1 MSTGILVR
9 QRFQPAKTQRLC
21 RTSLTGPS
29 AAGSAAFGL
38 HNNRTTAV
46 DVKVMATV
54 VKVGVGGTEVIGD
67 SFYASAHVTAKNVAG
82 VASAVTN
89 RAGAAWVD
97 ADASMADV
105 GLTITAGSSALS
117 IAYANGAGISAATI
131 VEYQIE
137 TTEWVSK

>member
-38 HNNRTTAV
+38 RNNRTTAV

-54 VKVGVGGTEVIGD
+54 VKVGASFTEVM
-67 SFYASAHVTAKNVAG
+67 VTVA
-82 VASAVTN
+82 VAV
-89 RAGAAWVD
+89 
-97 ADASMADV
+97 
-105 GLTITAGSSALS
+105 ALS
-117 IAYANGAGISAATI
+117 APLPPLELLLSVT
-131 VEYQIE
+131 
-137 TTEWVSK
+137 W